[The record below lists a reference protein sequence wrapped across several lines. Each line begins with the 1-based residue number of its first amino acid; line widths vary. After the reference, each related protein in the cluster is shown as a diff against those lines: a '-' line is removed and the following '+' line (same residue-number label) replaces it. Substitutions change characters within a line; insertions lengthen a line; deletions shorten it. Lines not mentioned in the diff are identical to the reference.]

1 MGEDSNRPPS
11 IRDVKAKHERRIL
24 QLPDVVSVG
33 IGRDD
38 NGSPAIM
45 VGLVRPNPETESQL
59 PDQLEG
65 YPVDVRIVGQ
75 IKAL

>member
-1 MGEDSNRPPS
+1 
-11 IRDVKAKHERRIL
+11 
-24 QLPDVVSVG
+24 VG